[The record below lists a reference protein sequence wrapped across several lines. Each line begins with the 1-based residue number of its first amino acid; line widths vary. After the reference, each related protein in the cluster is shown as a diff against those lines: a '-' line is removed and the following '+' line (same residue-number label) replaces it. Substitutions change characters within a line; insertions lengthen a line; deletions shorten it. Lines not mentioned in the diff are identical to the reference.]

1 MPRSYDKSDV
11 GTFDVPDGISAGR
24 VCRHIDMSLSP
35 IRRGS
40 WGASEIGK

>member
-24 VCRHIDMSLSP
+24 VCRHIDEARYAGVMG
-35 IRRGS
+35 RF
-40 WGASEIGK
+40 